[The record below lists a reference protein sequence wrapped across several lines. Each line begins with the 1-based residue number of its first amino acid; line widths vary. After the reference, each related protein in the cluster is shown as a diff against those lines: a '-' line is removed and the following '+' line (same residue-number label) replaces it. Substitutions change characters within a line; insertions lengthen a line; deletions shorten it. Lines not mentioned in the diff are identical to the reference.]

1 MNEPLFFLRND
12 WRELE
17 TAIDLAYA
25 SRAILRS
32 SLEDILSDF
41 DFSQVKAYIT
51 STHDSSYKME
61 QCYKK
66 SHWELHQYLGFY
78 VASRNKQTYELIVKN
93 SYKYKIISQVDDQKK
108 TIAYN
113 LYSKAPTL
121 LEIIQF
127 FSVIQIYQKLFI
139 VLILLN
145 KQKEEKFTLEQ

>member
-1 MNEPLFFLRND
+1 M
-12 WRELE
+12 
-17 TAIDLAYA
+17 
-25 SRAILRS
+25 
-32 SLEDILSDF
+32 
-41 DFSQVKAYIT
+41 
-51 STHDSSYKME
+51 
-61 QCYKK
+61 
-66 SHWELHQYLGFY
+66 
-78 VASRNKQTYELIVKN
+78 ASRNKQTYELIVKN

-145 KQKEEKFTLEQ
+145 KQKEEKFTLEQLLYKLKIINYIIMILVKTK